1 METFLELTSF
11 LFFINFVTNP
21 STKYEEL
28 MSDYFLALE
37 FLIRLFWKLFCDIFF
52 MNIVIEVYINV
63 VPIDI

>member
-11 LFFINFVTNP
+11 LFFINFVTNS